1 MDLKQFIELAL
12 RFQGKYFTLAQK
24 YLMEEFLELLKYTV
38 PSIITGV
45 VAYIVIHKMIDQ
57 ENKRHLMEVRKENLK
72 YTTPVRLQ
80 AHERV
85 LLLLERIDP
94 VQVVN
99 RVIKPG
105 MTARNIQYEVIK
117 DIKEEFNHNITQQL
131 YVSKNT
137 WDEVKKAKDDAFKLL
152 TVVATKVETGAD
164 AMDFSRMLIQI
175 QAEQEF
181 YTSLSAIETV
191 KKEITKLF

>member
-1 MDLKQFIELAL
+1 
-12 RFQGKYFTLAQK
+12 
-24 YLMEEFLELLKYTV
+24 MEEFLELLKYTV